1 MHLTVTIPGRRA
13 RSVWAQS
20 SHHIS
25 LQPQFALISGNGD
38 RHDAACSIYAVQAGR
53 DPATRT
59 RIPSG
64 HLVPRTCTVGRCVAA
79 SAYTNWDVLRY
90 TSPDLSSSL
99 VSFASA
105 EVARLRTFLQKKH
118 ADPNEPPVML
128 GEARDALPLWQTKK
142 ILIAVRRRCQRCWSH

>member
-38 RHDAACSIYAVQAGR
+38 RHDAAACSIYAVQAGR

-64 HLVPRTCTVGRCVAA
+64 HLVPRTRRMLHRCIHQLGRV
-79 SAYTNWDVLRY
+79 TLHTTRLVV
-90 TSPDLSSSL
+90 LSSVFRICRDSPRT
-99 VSFASA
+99 
-105 EVARLRTFLQKKH
+105 VALLAFLQKKH
-118 ADPNEPPVML
+118 AGPNEPPAML
-128 GEARDALPLWQTKK
+128 GEAREMHCPFG
-142 ILIAVRRRCQRCWSH
+142 RQRKS